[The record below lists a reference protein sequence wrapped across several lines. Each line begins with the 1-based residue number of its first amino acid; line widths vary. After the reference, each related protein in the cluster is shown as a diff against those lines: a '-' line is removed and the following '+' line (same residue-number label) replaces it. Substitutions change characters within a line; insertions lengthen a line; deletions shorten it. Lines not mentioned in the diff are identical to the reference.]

1 MKKNVYLLSI
11 SLAIML
17 IINALILM
25 AAPVIEFGNKIC
37 PVSDERLITSEV
49 IKYEYK
55 GIVYNVCCKMCLKDF
70 KKNPEKY
77 IKKLKAQKE
86 EAEKGSRQ
94 GEHYH

>member
-1 MKKNVYLLSI
+1 MKKNIYLISI

-17 IINALILM
+17 IINALIIM
-25 AAPVIEFGNKIC
+25 AAPAIEFGNKIC
-37 PVSDERLITSEV
+37 PVSNERLIAGEV
-49 IKYEYK
+49 IKYEYR
-55 GIVYNVCCKMCLKDF
+55 GVVYNVCCKMCLKDF

-86 EAEKGSRQ
+86 EAEKGSRH